1 MTYLIGSDSS
11 RPNTL
16 SVYCFQSELDIVEP
30 TQGLP
35 VEVAVSFLQRLSA
48 MADLLV
54 FASSINL
61 SELES
66 EKNMATG
73 GVLRQCLRLVIGTIT
88 SSLHFGKI
96 QLQLV
101 SFSLSLSPNIGVHLC
116 RPELFGVQRTYP
128 VRQLVALQRG
138 IEFIAK
144 GVAFGIAHQGRSF
157 PL

>member
-1 MTYLIGSDSS
+1 MTYLIGRDSS

-16 SVYCFQSELDIVEP
+16 SDYCFQSELDIVEP

-88 SSLHFGKI
+88 
-96 QLQLV
+96 
-101 SFSLSLSPNIGVHLC
+101 LS
-116 RPELFGVQRTYP
+116 
-128 VRQLVALQRG
+128 
-138 IEFIAK
+138 
-144 GVAFGIAHQGRSF
+144 
-157 PL
+157 

>member
-1 MTYLIGSDSS
+1 MLEFVNSGESAIFVVNAVHLISQLSDNLIIACGGLLPLLASATS
-11 RPNTL
+11 P
-16 SVYCFQSELDIVEP
+16 QSELDIVEP

-73 GVLRQCLRLVIGTIT
+73 GVLRQCLRLV
-88 SSLHFGKI
+88 
-96 QLQLV
+96 
-101 SFSLSLSPNIGVHLC
+101 
-116 RPELFGVQRTYP
+116 
-128 VRQLVALQRG
+128 
-138 IEFIAK
+138 
-144 GVAFGIAHQGRSF
+144 SF
-157 PL
+157 PRLNDVR